1 MIEKK
6 NLFYFIYLLI
16 IFFLIFEILF
26 AKKNIFTV
34 FNNFEKIKKQNQI
47 LSSKIKELNAHERF
61 ITNFENMEEFQK
73 VIVKDKLFYRDINEK
88 ILLYDFS
95 NSK

>member
-6 NLFYFIYLLI
+6 KLFYFIYLLI

-34 FNNFEKIKKQNQI
+34 FDNFEKIKKQKQL
-47 LSSKIKELNAHERF
+47 LSSKTKELDAHEKF
-61 ITNFENMEEFQK
+61 ITNFESMGEFQK
-73 VIVKDKLFYRDINEK
+73 VIVKDKLFYKDINEK
-88 ILLYDFS
+88 ILLYEFS

>member
-1 MIEKK
+1 M
-6 NLFYFIYLLI
+6 LI

-34 FNNFEKIKKQNQI
+34 FNNFEKVKKQKQL
-47 LSSKIKELNAHERF
+47 LSSKIKELNTHERF
-61 ITNFENMEEFQK
+61 ITNFESKGEFQK